1 MGEELDTLEQ
11 SLLRHLLTYRGH
23 QVRFEADAHTTEF
36 GIYRSFSEL
45 EAGLL
50 KGALRQLENGRWIY
64 RRVQYVI
71 GFSEPKLVYS
81 LTPNG
86 YRKALDLFGNNSGPA
101 PPTPPPS
108 PPPAPAA
115 VLTGSS
121 APATPSGSTPA
132 PCRKTTG
139 RRKERSTPRGSAE

>member
-1 MGEELDTLEQ
+1 MGEELDSLEQ

-36 GIYRSFSEL
+36 GIYRSFTDL
-45 EAGLL
+45 EAGVL
-50 KGALRQLENGRWIY
+50 KTTLRQLENGRWIY

-86 YRKALDLFGNNSGPA
+86 YRKALDLFGSSPGSGLPA
-101 PPTPPPS
+101 PPGPASAAPTGPTPES
-108 PPPAPAA
+108 TSSPPAP
-115 VLTGSS
+115 
-121 APATPSGSTPA
+121 P
-132 PCRKTTG
+132 RKSPPH
-139 RRKERSTPRGSAE
+139 RRERPDSRPKKE

>member
-1 MGEELDTLEQ
+1 MGEELDSLEQ

-36 GIYRSFSEL
+36 GIYRSFTDL
-45 EAGLL
+45 EAGVL
-50 KGALRQLENGRWIY
+50 KNALRQLENGRWVY

-86 YRKALDLFGNNSGPA
+86 YRKALDLFGHPPETAAPTPA
-101 PPTPPPS
+101 PPDAAAPTG
-108 PPPAPAA
+108 PAA
-115 VLTGSS
+115 PTA
-121 APATPSGSTPA
+121 APSVPPHKTPSRRHDRPA
-132 PCRKTTG
+132 NQPK
-139 RRKERSTPRGSAE
+139 KE

>member
-1 MGEELDTLEQ
+1 MGEELDSLEQ

-36 GIYRSFSEL
+36 GIYRSFTNL

-50 KGALRQLENGRWIY
+50 KNALRQLENGRWIY

-81 LTPNG
+81 LTPHG
-86 YRKALDLFGNNSGPA
+86 YRKALDLFGPTPAASPVAAPVATGALAKASVPEAVPNGVAPVRKSPGRRRDRPA
-101 PPTPPPS
+101 PRP
-108 PPPAPAA
+108 
-115 VLTGSS
+115 
-121 APATPSGSTPA
+121 
-132 PCRKTTG
+132 K
-139 RRKERSTPRGSAE
+139 KE

>member
-1 MGEELDTLEQ
+1 MGEELDSLEQ
-11 SLLRHLLTYRGH
+11 SLLRHLLIYRGH

-36 GIYRSFSEL
+36 GIYRSFTDL

-50 KGALRQLENGRWIY
+50 KNALRQLENGRWIY

-86 YRKALDLFGNNSGPA
+86 YRKALDLFGSSPEPPLPA
-101 PPTPPPS
+101 PPAAVGVSPSGPS
-108 PPPAPAA
+108 PE
-115 VLTGSS
+115 
-121 APATPSGSTPA
+121 TPA
-132 PCRKTTG
+132 PSPEPLQKDPG
-139 RRKERSTPRGSAE
+139 RRRERTAARPRKE

>member
-1 MGEELDTLEQ
+1 MGEDLDSLEQ

-36 GIYRSFSEL
+36 GIYRAFNDL

-50 KGALRQLENGRWIY
+50 KNTLRQLENGRWVY
-64 RRVQYVI
+64 RRVQYVV

-86 YRKALDLFGNNSGPA
+86 YRKALDLFGPPLSGSPPASLPPGATPPSGPGLDG
-101 PPTPPPS
+101 
-108 PPPAPAA
+108 PPAPA
-115 VLTGSS
+115 GSS
-121 APATPSGSTPA
+121 H
-132 PCRKTTG
+132 KTG
-139 RRKERSTPRGSAE
+139 RHDRATARPEKE

>member
-36 GIYRSFSEL
+36 GIYRSFADL

-50 KGALRQLENGRWIY
+50 KNALRQLENGRWIY

-86 YRKALDLFGNNSGPA
+86 YRKALDLFGNPSAPGGP
-101 PPTPPPS
+101 PPPS
-108 PPPAPAA
+108 PPPAAPAPA
-115 VLTGSS
+115 VAATPAVEPDSSAAPARRKSTGSRRDR
-121 APATPSGSTPA
+121 SGP
-132 PCRKTTG
+132 
-139 RRKERSTPRGSAE
+139 RRPPE

>member
-1 MGEELDTLEQ
+1 MGEELDSLEQ

-36 GIYRSFSEL
+36 GIYRAFTDL

-50 KGALRQLENGRWIY
+50 KNALRQLENGRWIY

-81 LTPNG
+81 LTPHG
-86 YRKALDLFGNNSGPA
+86 
-101 PPTPPPS
+101 
-108 PPPAPAA
+108 
-115 VLTGSS
+115 
-121 APATPSGSTPA
+121 
-132 PCRKTTG
+132 
-139 RRKERSTPRGSAE
+139 

>member
-1 MGEELDTLEQ
+1 MGEDLDSLEQ

-36 GIYRSFSEL
+36 GIYRSFADL

-50 KGALRQLENGRWIY
+50 KNTLRQLETGRWVY
-64 RRVQYVI
+64 RRVQYVV

-86 YRKALDLFGNNSGPA
+86 YRKALDLFGKPSGPS
-101 PPTPPPS
+101 PDGPPPPS
-108 PPPAPAA
+108 ATPPAGPGFDSPA
-115 VLTGSS
+115 G
-121 APATPSGSTPA
+121 PSGPPHKAGT
-132 PCRKTTG
+132 
-139 RRKERSTPRGSAE
+139 RRSPSRNDKE

>member
-36 GIYRSFSEL
+36 GIYRSFTDL
-45 EAGLL
+45 EAGVL
-50 KGALRQLENGRWIY
+50 KNALRQLETGRWVY

-86 YRKALDLFGNNSGPA
+86 YRKALDLFGPVPDA
-101 PPTPPPS
+101 FPPPPPPPGTS
-108 PPPAPAA
+108 PPAPGTAA
-115 VLTGSS
+115 VPTSS
-121 APATPSGSTPA
+121 PSGPTRKGPSHRHDRTPA
-132 PCRKTTG
+132 G
-139 RRKERSTPRGSAE
+139 AETE